1 MARALRLFQGDDSAG
16 AHSERRRSVFRS
28 LQFKASLLVMLLIL
42 ILAIAGNA
50 MALRAL
56 GSVLYANEFDRAREW
71 AVSLASGAS
80 TPLQRGETANLQRA
94 ADDLMRTARVEYVAF
109 ADASGEILAS
119 RESSIGLLDS
129 LLLPDG
135 QAERVE
141 PPHAPRLIQHP
152 TLPLSCLDVVVPI
165 YSAERDQVSGQ
176 PVDAIIGYV
185 RLAVDITDTTRKLAL
200 TATRL
205 WRAGVIVVL
214 LVLPFSLLVT
224 VYVVSPLN
232 ELARTARAIASGSMD
247 ERANISSGDEIGEL
261 ASWFN
266 TMADR
271 VASSQFDL
279 LQLNAQ
285 LEGRVEER
293 TRELEDLASR
303 DPLTGLYN
311 RRYFGEVI
319 TREFARAERYDT
331 DLTCLMFDVDHF
343 KETNDQFGHRTGDE
357 VLIILAAAISK
368 ELRESDVAA
377 RFGGDEFILLLPQ
390 TAAVAAA
397 TLADRIVATF
407 NHAVR
412 QKFPGVPA
420 TLSIGVASLRTT
432 RSRSSEALIHE
443 ADLALYAAK
452 EGGRNRT
459 VEAAP
464 AAI

>member
-1 MARALRLFQGDDSAG
+1 MVKTGASAG
-16 AHSERRRSVFRS
+16 SMDPNREASKGWRSVFRS

-42 ILAIAGNA
+42 ILTVAGNL

-56 GSVLYANEFDRAREW
+56 SSVLYTNEFDRTREW
-71 AVSLASGAS
+71 AVSLASAAS
-80 TPLQRGETANLQRA
+80 MPLQQGEIHGLQRT
-94 ADDLMRTARVEYVAF
+94 ADDLMRTARVEYIAF
-109 ADASGEILAS
+109 ADASGTILAA
-119 RESSIGLLDS
+119 RESSLGLLDS
-129 LLLPDG
+129 LLLPEG
-135 QAERVE
+135 EGMRVE
-141 PPHAPRLIQHP
+141 PPHAPRLISHP
-152 TLPLSCLDVVVPI
+152 TLQLSCLDVVVPV
-165 YSAERDQVSGQ
+165 YTAERNDQGGPPRDQV
-176 PVDAIIGYV
+176 IGYV
-185 RLAVDITDTTRKLAL
+185 RLAVDISDTTRRLNL
-200 TATRL
+200 TATKL

-214 LVLPFSLLVT
+214 LVLPFSLIVT
-224 VYVVSPLN
+224 VYVVSPLK

-247 ERANISSGDEIGEL
+247 ERAHISSGDEIGEL

-271 VASSQFDL
+271 VASSQFEL

-285 LEGRVEER
+285 LEARVEER
-293 TRELEDLASR
+293 TRELEELASR

-311 RRYFGEVI
+311 RRHFGEVI

-357 VLIILAAAISK
+357 VLIILAKAIGR

-390 TAAVAAA
+390 TAATAAS

-407 NHAVR
+407 NQAIR

-443 ADLALYAAK
+443 ADVALYAAK

-459 VEAAP
+459 VEAGR
-464 AAI
+464 AAV